1 MKLLDT
7 NIIIYSAL
15 PQFEYLQ
22 SLVLNPYNAVS
33 TITYVES
40 LGYHKLSVNDRIYLE
55 SVFQRIH
62 ILEVDKQVAEKAIE
76 LRQTSKM
83 DLPDAIIAATALIY
97 NVELITVNVKDFIH
111 IPDLNITNPIDINK

>member
-1 MKLLDT
+1 MQ
-7 NIIIYSAL
+7 
-15 PQFEYLQ
+15 P
-22 SLVLNPYNAVS
+22 LVLNPYNAVS

-40 LGYHKLSVNDRIYLE
+40 LGYHKLTVNDRIYLE

-111 IPDLNITNPIDINK
+111 IPDLNITNPIDK

>member
-1 MKLLDT
+1 MQLLDT

-40 LGYHKLSVNDRIYLE
+40 LGYHKLTVSDRIYLE
-55 SVFQRIH
+55 NVFQRIH
-62 ILEVDKQVAEKAIE
+62 ILEVDKQVSEKAIE

-111 IPDLNITNPIDINK
+111 IPDLNITNPIDK

>member
-40 LGYHKLSVNDRIYLE
+40 LGYHKLSINDRIYLE

-97 NVELITVNVKDFIH
+97 NVELITVNVKDFTH
-111 IPDLNITNPIDINK
+111 IPDLNITNPIDK